1 MMEPKLGFYERY
13 MKRILDV
20 VIAFIV
26 ITVFSPLLLLT
37 ALLVR
42 IKLGSP
48 IIFCQ
53 ERPGKIDTRTGK
65 EKIFRMYKFRSM
77 TNERTKDGNLLP
89 DNKRLT
95 AFGKTLRASSIDELL
110 ELINVVKGDMSLV
123 GPRPLLIKYLPYYTE
138 KERIRHTVRPG
149 LTGLAQISGR
159 NAITWDDRLSLDVK
173 YVENITFIGDVKIIF
188 KTITKVIKREN
199 VIDAGNFKMLDLDQ
213 ERERSYAINKNN

>member
-149 LTGLAQISGR
+149 LSGLAQISGR
-159 NAITWDDRLSLDVK
+159 NAITWGDRLAVDVK

-188 KTITKVIKREN
+188 KTITKVIKKEN

>member
-188 KTITKVIKREN
+188 KTITKVIKKEN